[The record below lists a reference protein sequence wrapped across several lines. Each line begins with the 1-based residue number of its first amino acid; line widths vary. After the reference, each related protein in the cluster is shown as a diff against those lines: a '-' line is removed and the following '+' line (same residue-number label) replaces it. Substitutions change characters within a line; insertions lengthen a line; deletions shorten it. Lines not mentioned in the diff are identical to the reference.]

1 MQARYR
7 DFPNVV
13 TALCCLLVATQLPGF
28 SSNANDTTSA
38 TDSKDGSCCTTEA
51 SSNRGHSFNDRDT
64 ARDTSFAREKE
75 SCCPVGTP
83 RTHDGKPVDLIGEY
97 DSGLLDTPEEGC
109 DLVRF
114 HQARYLIES
123 CRDYIKAAKPLH
135 EKMEQQI
142 LIAKTLKG
150 RADMLMNN
158 IPVVAPPKLR
168 GSALESATRD
178 YTRDLQVFVN
188 HADQYKMNLQVFRNT
203 IGECRAAQ
211 AAYDRQRNL
220 YDLHCN
226 QFHVNGLANIEA
238 PHICGA
244 LGLTEGEAGH
254 ISGMLRADEQRL
266 ARTMQ
271 ELRQTDG
278 LVQESR
284 SIVAANINASAH
296 DAMRQKEEE
305 RLAKEFGRL
314 REEYEL
320 LKIQSN
326 MLGTAKQRE
335 AGRLIQR
342 SVSGNVVS
350 R

>member
-7 DFPNVV
+7 DFPKVV
-13 TALCCLLVATQLPGF
+13 TALCCLFATIQLPGF
-28 SSNANDTTSA
+28 SHNTSDTTGHILVEGASPTASA
-38 TDSKDGSCCTTEA
+38 MTRCIQEQGTARASTKTSCCAGNADETKA
-51 SSNRGHSFNDRDT
+51 
-64 ARDTSFAREKE
+64 
-75 SCCPVGTP
+75 
-83 RTHDGKPVDLIGEY
+83 DLIGEY
-97 DSGLLDTPEEGC
+97 NSGMLDLPEEGC
-109 DLVRF
+109 DPVRF

-123 CRDYIKAAKPLH
+123 CRDYIKVAKPLH

-150 RADMLMNN
+150 KADMLINN
-158 IPVVAPPKLR
+158 IPAVAPPKLK
-168 GSALESATRD
+168 GLALQSATQD
-178 YTRDLQVFVN
+178 YTKDLQSFVN
-188 HADQYKMNLQVFRNT
+188 HADQYKMNLQIFRNT

-211 AAYDRQRNL
+211 AAYDRQRNQ

-226 QFHVNGLANIEA
+226 QFHVTGLSDIEP

-266 ARTMQ
+266 SQTMQ
-271 ELRQTDG
+271 ELRQTNA

-284 SIVAANINASAH
+284 NMVAANINASAH
-296 DAMRQKEEE
+296 DAMRQKEEQK
-305 RLAKEFGRL
+305 LSKEFGRL

-335 AGRLIQR
+335 VGRLIQR